1 VGPGLLKER
10 AWETRKVCNHTN
22 VNAWDMSAKVQ
33 KRISETPFPALIA
46 GDLCF
51 AAYVT
56 GPLGVDSK

>member
-1 VGPGLLKER
+1 
-10 AWETRKVCNHTN
+10 
-22 VNAWDMSAKVQ
+22 MSAKVQ